1 MFQYTVSE
9 HTLELALVLPMDY
22 PTGPKCTLDQDLNFQ
37 RLHARVATSSIFI
50 PLRSIVRGA
59 LLVPDF
65 KHDGDFFLVNYV
77 DGDMFLRSKTLN
89 T

>member
-1 MFQYTVSE
+1 
-9 HTLELALVLPMDY
+9 TLELALVLPMDY
-22 PTGPKCTLDQDLNFQ
+22 PTSPKHTLDQDLGLQ
-37 RLHARVATSSIFI
+37 CLHVQAVMSPIFI
-50 PLRSIVRGA
+50 PLQSIIRGA

-77 DGDMFLRSKTLN
+77 DGNMFLCSKTLN